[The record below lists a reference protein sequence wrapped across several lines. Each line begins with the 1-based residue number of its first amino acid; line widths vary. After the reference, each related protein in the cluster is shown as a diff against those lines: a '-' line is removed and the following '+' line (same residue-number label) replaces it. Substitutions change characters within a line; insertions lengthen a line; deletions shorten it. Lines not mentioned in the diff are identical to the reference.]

1 MFENLTFVVM
11 SRLLMKPLVIQFC
24 PLKILFDS
32 FYSVNTQNSQEF
44 KRNCKGQKSITKGD
58 FLEINVARF
67 TRNNAECEISSELA
81 K

>member
-32 FYSVNTQNSQEF
+32 FYSVNTQNLQEF
-44 KRNCKGQKSITKGD
+44 KRNCKGQKSIIKG
-58 FLEINVARF
+58 FFVTNVARF
-67 TRNNAECEISSELA
+67 TRNNAECEISSGLA